1 MKIIISFIAGIV
13 ACSLM
18 LIGARS
24 VLPIFAD
31 TPDDISENT
40 SNGLVDLL
48 PDIEKIYRE
57 SLLLPYEKA
66 ESKIYDPDIKDYY
79 HDLMNATGLGS
90 YPED

>member
-1 MKIIISFIAGIV
+1 MKIVISFIAGIV

-24 VLPIFAD
+24 VLPSLAD
-31 TPDDISENT
+31 TSGDTTDNT

-66 ESKIYDPDIKDYY
+66 ESKIYDPEIREYF